1 MLRMAK
7 THHTVIFVPH
17 ARAKLRKWRVTNLQI
32 GLATGAFLLLTSASL
47 AVTWAYFNTS
57 VSPAEI
63 ERLTSENQKLREVN
77 STFESSIGKLQGQLA
92 EYEERTRDL
101 AIVAGIDSLGDSGG
115 GGEAGVGGPTAL
127 DGDLYDLDTLSTRAG
142 RLDDHL
148 DAVEVKLNERLRWIS
163 STPAITPVK
172 GILTSGFGRRVDPL
186 THGRG
191 HHHGIDISAPAGQPV
206 RATADG
212 IVLRAADLG
221 GLGKAVHLAHGFGVA
236 TRYGHLSRIDV
247 KAGQQVKRGDVIGL
261 VGNTGRSTGNH
272 LHYEVH
278 IDGEPVDPI
287 AYILDNGAA
296 PF

>member
-1 MLRMAK
+1 MAK

-17 ARAKLRKWRVTNLQI
+17 ARAKLRKWRVSNLQI
-32 GLATGAFLLLTSASL
+32 GLVAATFLLLTAASL
-47 AVTWAYFNTS
+47 AITWAYFSTS
-57 VSPAEI
+57 VSPADL
-63 ERLTSENQKLREVN
+63 ERLRVENEKLREVN
-77 STFESSIGKLQGQLA
+77 STFESSIGQLQDQLV

-101 AIVAGIDSLGDSGG
+101 AIVAGIEALGDSGE
-115 GGEAGVGGPTAL
+115 GGESGIGGPTTL
-127 DGDLYDLDTLSTRAG
+127 DGELYDLDTLSTRAG

-191 HHHGIDISAPAGQPV
+191 HHQGIDISAPAGQPV

-212 IVLRAADLG
+212 IVLRAEDIG
-221 GLGKAVHLAHGFGVA
+221 GLGKAVHLAHGFGLA

-247 KAGQQVKRGDVIGL
+247 EAGQQVKRGDVIGL
-261 VGNTGRSTGNH
+261 VGNTGRSTGYH

-278 IDGEPVDPI
+278 IDGEPVNPV
-287 AYILDNGAA
+287 AYILDNGSA